1 MNARM
6 LIIRSLLH
14 YWRTGIVVAFGVA
27 IATAVIVGSL
37 VVGDSVKGSI
47 RDTAM
52 ARLGSID
59 YMLVAPHFFRD
70 ELAADISHDRKLK
83 DKTRRVVPA
92 VITQGTAENAESGVI
107 VPNVGVVGVDRSFWK
122 LYGDDT
128 ANISGR
134 NVAISAALAHDI
146 RATHG
151 DSILVNVDK
160 QSAVPSGTLFEQKS
174 REDTLRSMRLTVA
187 VILPDNGVGGFRVN
201 TGTDAPGN
209 VFVSRDWLTQEIGKE
224 HKSNAL
230 LVEAVRGGGNIDLQS
245 ALKSSAKLSD
255 YGLKLVP
262 NPKQGY
268 VSLQSEGMLMGNAE
282 VKIAEKA
289 IAASGGLSALTS
301 VYLAS
306 TIKKVG
312 ESEGIPYSIVA
323 GMQVPSS
330 GISLNTWAAQD
341 LNAKIGDRLEVSYLI
356 PNTDGTYRNGS
367 VTLKLVSIVTL
378 SGPFA
383 DRGLVPVFEGITDVE
398 RIDEWNAP
406 FPVDLNRIR
415 EKDEEYWDKYR
426 ATPKAFISLRDAREM
441 WKSASH
447 ETNAAWVTSIRA
459 TPTAGSGLNT
469 LSRNISRNMLL
480 RMSPENAGM
489 VFRPVRELA
498 VKASSGTTD
507 FGQLF
512 LAMSFFLVIAG
523 AGLAGMLMRLSA
535 DQRASEAGIMLASGF
550 DPKTASRILLGEGIC
565 LTLLGVIPGVGLG
578 VLYAWLI
585 ISALTSWW
593 IGAVG
598 TSALWLHLNA
608 GSLVIGG
615 IAGFVVSMLSVAW
628 GTRKLGRSRVLD
640 LLAGWRSMAMLPKNS
655 STKRSLVVLVASV
668 IGAAVLLIC
677 SIAIGLVP
685 PEGAFFGCG
694 ALLLVAS
701 LAGVN
706 LALIYALK
714 KSVLPPTIPW
724 LALRSAAANRGRSLL
739 VVGLIASAS
748 FIIVTVAA
756 NTRDFSR
763 MDFTRRDSGTGGF
776 ALRAVSSLPLHY
788 DLGTPSGRANL
799 GFPAEDEKLFKN
811 MQVMSFLVSPG
822 EDISC
827 LNLAKPTQ
835 PRVLGVSK
843 DMIRRGGFSIATLES
858 PAGNPWKILTNPG
871 LHNAIPT
878 FGDADSIKWSLHSDI
893 GKNIE
898 MTDQNGKQIDLH
910 FAGLIHGSIF
920 ASELLVSEDNFKRI
934 FPGVSNPRYFL
945 ISVPSSE
952 ASKVAESLR
961 RNLGDMG
968 FDVQPASEV
977 LNLYKSVQNTYLS
990 VFMALGGLGILLGT
1004 VGLVA
1009 VLLRSALERRRE
1021 FALMLATGA
1030 GTGTLARLLILEN
1043 TTLLL
1048 CGLLCGTISA
1058 LIAVAPQLVSVESRI
1073 NWGMMLGELAAI
1085 AIVGI
1090 LSCSV
1095 AAGRVVNG
1103 SLVKALR
1110 EE

>member
-1 MNARM
+1 MNARL

-27 IATAVIVGSL
+27 VATAVIVGSL

-52 ARLGSID
+52 ARLGNID

-70 ELAADISHDRKLK
+70 ELAADISHDRLLK
-83 DKTRRVVPA
+83 GKIRRIVPA
-92 VITQGTAENAESGVI
+92 IITQGTAENAMSEAI
-107 VPNVGVVGVDRSFWK
+107 VSNVGVIGVDRSFWK

-128 ANISGR
+128 PNISGR

-146 RATHG
+146 RAKKG

-160 QSAVPSGTLFEQKS
+160 QSAVPRGTLFEQKS
-174 REDTLRSMRLTVA
+174 REDTLRSMRFVVA
-187 VILPDNGVGGFRVN
+187 AILPDNGVGGFRPN
-201 TGTDAPGN
+201 AGTDAPRN

-224 HKSNAL
+224 HKANAL
-230 LVEAVRGGGNIDLQS
+230 LVDVVSGVGDIDLQS
-245 ALKSSAKLSD
+245 ALKSSAELSD
-255 YGLKLVP
+255 YGLKLIP
-262 NPKQGY
+262 NPGHGY
-268 VSLQSEGMLMGNAE
+268 VSLQSEGMLMSNPQ
-282 VKIAEKA
+282 VKTADKA
-289 IAASGGLSALTS
+289 IAASGALGALTS
-301 VYLAS
+301 VYLAT
-306 TIKKVG
+306 TIGKSG
-312 ESEGIPYSIVA
+312 ESVEIPYSIVA
-323 GMQVPSS
+323 GMETQRS
-330 GISLNTWAAQD
+330 GISLNSWAAQD
-341 LNAKIGDRLEVSYLI
+341 LNARIGDRLEVSYLI
-356 PNTDGTYRNGS
+356 PNTDGTYRNGKM
-367 VTLKLVSIVTL
+367 TLKLASIVEM
-378 SGPFA
+378 SNPA
-383 DRGLVPVFEGITDVE
+383 VDRGLVPVFEGITDVE

-415 EKDEEYWDKYR
+415 TKDEEYWDKYR
-426 ATPKAFISLRDAREM
+426 ATPKAFISLTDARKM
-441 WKSASH
+441 WNSASN
-447 ETNAAWVTSIRA
+447 ENDAWVTSIRIKPA
-459 TPTAGSGLNT
+459 TGSDLNA
-469 LSRNISRNMLL
+469 LSSHISRNLLL

-498 VKASSGTTD
+498 VNASGGTTD

-550 DPKTASRILLGEGIC
+550 DPKNASRILLGEGIC

-585 ISALTSWW
+585 IRALTSWW

-598 TSALWLHLNA
+598 TAALWLHLSV

-615 IAGFVVSMLSVAW
+615 VAGLGVGALSVVW
-628 GTRKLGRSRVLD
+628 GTRKLGRSSVLD
-640 LLAGWRSMAMLPKNS
+640 LLAGWRSMAMLTKYS
-655 STKRSLVVLVASV
+655 STKRSLVVLIASL
-668 IGAAVLLIC
+668 IAAAVLLIC
-677 SIAIGLVP
+677 SIALGLVSP
-685 PEGAFFGCG
+685 QGAFFGCG

-706 LALIYALK
+706 IVLILALK

-739 VVGLIASAS
+739 VVGLIASAG

-763 MDFTRRDSGTGGF
+763 MDFTRKDSGTGGF

-788 DLGTPSGRANL
+788 DFNTPAGREKL
-799 GFPAEDEKLFKN
+799 GFPPRDERLFKN

-835 PRVLGVSK
+835 PRVLGVSM
-843 DMIRRGGFSIATLES
+843 DMIRRGGFSIATLDKTT
-858 PAGNPWKILTNPG
+858 ANPWKILANPG
-871 LHNAIPT
+871 LHNAIPA
-878 FGDADSIKWSLHSDI
+878 FGDADSVKWSLHSDI
-893 GKNIE
+893 GKNIK
-898 MTDQNGKQIDLH
+898 MTDTSGKQIDMH
-910 FAGLIHGSIF
+910 FSGLIHGSIF
-920 ASELLVSEDNFKRI
+920 ASELLVSENNFKRI
-934 FPGVSNPRYFL
+934 FPGVSSPRYFL
-945 ISVPSSE
+945 ISVPSPE
-952 ASKVAESLR
+952 VKKAAESLR

-968 FDVQPASEV
+968 FDVKPTSEV
-977 LNLYKSVQNTYLS
+977 LNSYKSVQNTYLS

-1030 GTGTLARLLILEN
+1030 GTNTLARLLILEN
-1043 TTLLL
+1043 TALLL

-1085 AIVGI
+1085 AVVGI
-1090 LSCSV
+1090 ISCSV
-1095 AAGRVVNG
+1095 AAGRVVKG
-1103 SLVKALR
+1103 SLVRALR